1 MNSLLTF
8 LGRDAGFGINNN
20 SAYTI
25 INNNFIL
32 IDCGYTV
39 FNILKEKLNF
49 SKFDTINVIITH
61 LHNDHAGSLSQLIL
75 YLWFVY
81 GKKVNI
87 LSNCKY
93 IKDYLV
99 ITGAPS
105 ESYELNPVFDGLT
118 FIPTTH
124 VKHIDSY
131 GFKLSIYNKNIVYTR
146 RYQYIRAIST
156 LFK

>member
-1 MNSLLTF
+1 MNNLTLNF
-8 LGRDAGFGINNN
+8 LGRDSGFGKVNN

-39 FNILKEKLNF
+39 FNILKERFDF
-49 SKFDTINVIITH
+49 SKFDTISIIITH

-81 GKKVNI
+81 NKKVTIYSACKNI
-87 LSNCKY
+87 KT
-93 IKDYLV
+93 YLD
-99 ITGAPS
+99 ITGTPI
-105 ESYELNPVFDGLT
+105 ESYELKNSSENIT

-131 GFKLSIYNKNIVYTR
+131 GVKLNINNNIIVYT
-146 RYQYIRAIST
+146 
-156 LFK
+156 L

>member
-8 LGRDAGFGINNN
+8 LGRDSGFGINNN

-25 INNNFIL
+25 IDDNFVL

-39 FNILKEKLNF
+39 FNILKEKFDF
-49 SKFDTINVIITH
+49 SKFNTINVIITH
-61 LHNDHAGSLSQLIL
+61 LHNDHAGSLCQLIL

-81 GKKVNI
+81 GKKVNVF
-87 LSNCKY
+87 SSCKY
-93 IKDYLV
+93 IKNYLD

-105 ESYELNPVFDGLT
+105 EAYELNPNSNDLT

-131 GFKLSIYNKNIVYTR
+131 GFKLTINNKNIVYTR
-146 RYQYIRAIST
+146 RY
-156 LFK
+156 